1 MHPVHDVDVLI
12 LMATTLSSKRRP
24 AQLAEIVAAA
34 DLIQGFIPFVEKLS
48 EAIQRLSTSGLIT
61 ATEGGF
67 TLTPIAQKIM
77 AKQPKKAV
85 TEEVAIAIKC
95 DLAAYTPKEE
105 YPVIHLTE
113 EQLSAAIHA
122 HKTSRKVSGKNL
134 LMPKPKVARHFKVE
148 GRWRRASATRDGKP

>member
-24 AQLAEIVAAA
+24 AELVEIVAAA
-34 DLIQGFIPFVEKLS
+34 DLLQGFIPFIEKLGD
-48 EAIQRLSTSGLIT
+48 AIEHLSTSGLIT

-105 YPVIHLTE
+105 YPVIQLTE
-113 EQLSAAIHA
+113 EQLSAAIQA

-134 LMPKPKVARHFKVE
+134 LIPKPKVDRHFKVE
-148 GRWRRASATRDGKP
+148 GRWRKASATRDGKP